1 MCGGNG
7 GVLFFFFKE
16 IKWMITVFGLH
27 IMKMKKLFLIN
38 VVFLFFVS
46 WPFQLF
52 ESKLLLACSTH

>member
-1 MCGGNG
+1 MFF
-7 GVLFFFFKE
+7 FFFFKE